1 MYFGPPPKVIE
12 TQIFSSLPEKLRA
25 GASASTS
32 RKRRNFLEGP
42 SFDRE
47 GNL

>member
-12 TQIFSSLPEKLRA
+12 TEIFATLPEKFRA
-25 GASASTS
+25 GAARRRR

-42 SFDRE
+42 SLRP
-47 GNL
+47 